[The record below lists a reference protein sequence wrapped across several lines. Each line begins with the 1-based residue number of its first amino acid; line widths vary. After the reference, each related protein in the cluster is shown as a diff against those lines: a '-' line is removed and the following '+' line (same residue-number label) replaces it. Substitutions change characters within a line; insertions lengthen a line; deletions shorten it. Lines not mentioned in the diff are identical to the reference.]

1 MVFCFLTLTL
11 RDQPIQK
18 LCGILFPD
26 LIKEHLGSLLLES
39 FLIQDLW
46 FYRTLQLCLEL
57 LSPQDVKFQSIWIIS
72 QCFFLTL
79 NISQLSKLKQI
90 KNNYNLLP
98 LSPSCPAFLL
108 IKLQLNSSKKLQAYL
123 KDYNFLVAQM
133 VKNLPAMQRPGFD
146 PWIRKIPWRREWLPT
161 PVFLPGESHGQ
172 RSLVGTVH
180 GVTKS
185 QTRLND
191 LHFPFYTP
199 NKFLQK
205 LQD

>member
-79 NISQLSKLKQI
+79 NISKLSKLKQI

-146 PWIRKIPWRREWLPT
+146 LWIRKIPWRREWLPT

-180 GVTKS
+180 GS
-185 QTRLND
+185 QRVR
-191 LHFPFYTP
+191 
-199 NKFLQK
+199 
-205 LQD
+205 QD

>member
-11 RDQPIQK
+11 RDQPTQK